1 MSRRSQAGSH
11 VSGGATKDYLAS
23 ALLPSLS
30 FNKPTTL
37 SGDQLITWHFFFF
50 VVHSLFQPDFL
61 FIDLRFERDP
71 RQVSS
76 PASFSWW
83 ATVCWPRLEAATAV
97 SRPEMKVSCHSTR
110 GAFLSRRKEFWHVRV
125 GTFVFL
131 GSVRKMIALSASV
144 LTRFSQKLKR
154 QISVWRTRRISL
166 AIVSN
171 IFFSL
176 LSYIKL
182 ECKLIE
188 RKGKKREKARWYIQR
203 LSFTVWLWSSFSC
216 SRTAARQTVI
226 IK

>member
-1 MSRRSQAGSH
+1 MSRWSQAGGH

-30 FNKPTTL
+30 FNEPTTL
-37 SGDQLITWHFFFF
+37 SRDQLITWHFYLWY
-50 VVHSLFQPDFL
+50 SLFQLDFL

-76 PASFSWW
+76 PASFLWW
-83 ATVCWPRLEAATAV
+83 ARVCWPRLEAATAV

-131 GSVRKMIALSASV
+131 RSVRKMIALSGSV

-154 QISVWRTRRISL
+154 QISVWRTQRISL

-182 ECKLIE
+182 ERKLIE
-188 RKGKKREKARWYIQR
+188 RKEKKEKKRLGDTSSGSVLRCDYEAVFLAAEQR
-203 LSFTVWLWSSFSC
+203 
-216 SRTAARQTVI
+216 RDRQW
-226 IK
+226 